1 MTEVISQ
8 KPYLDPN
15 TPQSK
20 PKFEGKFRW
29 LTDHYFKPNH
39 FESTTLYESLGIKPF
54 KKYLPT
60 SGDLARRYIWKD
72 PVSIKPNME
81 SLIHYEKMTRAYEAI
96 HLGLAVLPGKD
107 IVSSLL
113 SQTSPHILDIV
124 SLLAVSLYP
133 IMLQRYNR
141 IRVVQTIKRMEFRN
155 RVPDSDVAL

>member
-1 MTEVISQ
+1 
-8 KPYLDPN
+8 
-15 TPQSK
+15 
-20 PKFEGKFRW
+20 
-29 LTDHYFKPNH
+29 
-39 FESTTLYESLGIKPF
+39 
-54 KKYLPT
+54 
-60 SGDLARRYIWKD
+60 
-72 PVSIKPNME
+72 ME